1 MLRSPQ
7 TTPSI
12 IFQFQYYI
20 RPKIRLESDI
30 QHEYRG
36 ELRVPSNILLVAF
49 CYPWAQKNVPQG
61 ATVLVETYAPALT
74 ATQYQVLI
82 ARGDR
87 LVPWSS
93 LSKLRRPSGFYGSLG
108 DIARPDDPKAVIDMI
123 EAGGVD
129 DIFLSNW
136 VDRYR
141 AEKTIYGKELAMY
154 ELVLD
159 SFPTVRTYS
168 GADADRGPMIRV
180 LRVAALSGTRDA
192 QPLEQ

>member
-1 MLRSPQ
+1 
-7 TTPSI
+7 
-12 IFQFQYYI
+12 
-20 RPKIRLESDI
+20 
-30 QHEYRG
+30 
-36 ELRVPSNILLVAF
+36 
-49 CYPWAQKNVPQG
+49 
-61 ATVLVETYAPALT
+61 
-74 ATQYQVLI
+74 
-82 ARGDR
+82 
-87 LVPWSS
+87 
-93 LSKLRRPSGFYGSLG
+93 
-108 DIARPDDPKAVIDMI
+108 MI